1 MTHSSS
7 SDKRLSHS
15 PHFYSSY
22 YSSVDIDLF
31 QRILASE
38 EEHVDFLEKQFDMIV
53 RMGEQNYIQ
62 LQSAAAGEEGNEGGA
77 WGLGGGDGNGN

>member
-1 MTHSSS
+1 
-7 SDKRLSHS
+7 
-15 PHFYSSY
+15 
-22 YSSVDIDLF
+22 
-31 QRILASE
+31 
-38 EEHVDFLEKQFDMIV
+38 MIV